1 VSSRVRPGGPRS
13 EDTVFVS
20 SHSGERQ
27 FIERIEV
34 PFASGE
40 EVTILK
46 EATIHIVDGKVDDI
60 HFDGQEGVDIDA
72 FLLVTHRRNVEEGHF
87 LAYGNS
93 DRVGKMLYNF
103 YLNCLRNDYLELGET
118 LEKVARD
125 ILDVARVAR
134 GRPWPQLTDR
144 VEPVN

>member
-1 VSSRVRPGGPRS
+1 M
-13 EDTVFVS
+13 
-20 SHSGERQ
+20 
-27 FIERIEV
+27 

-40 EVTILK
+40 EETFLK

-60 HFDGQEGVDIDA
+60 HFDGQEGMDIDA

-87 LAYGNS
+87 LAYGSS

-125 ILDVARVAR
+125 ILDVARAAR
-134 GRPWPQLTDR
+134 GQPWSQLMDR

>member
-1 VSSRVRPGGPRS
+1 M
-13 EDTVFVS
+13 TF
-20 SHSGERQ
+20 
-27 FIERIEV
+27 
-34 PFASGE
+34 
-40 EVTILK
+40 LK

-60 HFDGQEGVDIDA
+60 HFDGQEGLGIDA

-87 LAYGNS
+87 LAFGNS
-93 DRVGKMLYNF
+93 ERVGKMLYNF
-103 YLNCLRNDYLELGET
+103 YLNCLRNDYVELGGT

-134 GRPWPQLTDR
+134 GQPCRQLTDR